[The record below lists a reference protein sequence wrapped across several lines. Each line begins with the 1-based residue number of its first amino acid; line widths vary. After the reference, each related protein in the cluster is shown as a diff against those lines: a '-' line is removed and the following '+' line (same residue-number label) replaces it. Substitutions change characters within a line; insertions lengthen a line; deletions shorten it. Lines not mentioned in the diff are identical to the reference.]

1 MKKRWFDKL
10 IGCSFYL
17 FDDMTGGKSGEYI
30 FCGTCENSDHD
41 NKRDPLQYEFYA
53 DGKPQILLTYKEAH
67 RVMGVMADFYE
78 KENNYDRNK

>member
-30 FCGTCENSDHD
+30 FVARAKIQITIIKETRCNMNSMRTV
-41 NKRDPLQYEFYA
+41 NPKYY
-53 DGKPQILLTYKEAH
+53 
-67 RVMGVMADFYE
+67 
-78 KENNYDRNK
+78 